1 MTDNKVQY
9 GVFQWGPC
17 VMQIKISEEFRKLLL
32 EESAKARKQAN
43 DYRSK
48 LAGIIKEEYSFE
60 NKEKFL
66 PWISQCLG
74 IYDEAFQ
81 KFKNVRYKPEDKPKY
96 LLSAMW
102 VNYMKKHEFNPPHD
116 HSDELSFVIF
126 LDVPEELQ
134 KEQKEFVGNSGG
146 PGSLGFLYGEG
157 NRQSITYQ
165 AVVPQNGHMFIFPAW
180 LKHYVAPFYSDV
192 TRISVAGNVAN
203 SINLKNLEKHH
214 EEKKTMA
221 PEIIMKN

>member
-81 KFKNVRYKPEDKPKY
+81 KFKNVRYKSGDKPKY

-116 HSDELSFVIF
+116 HSDDLSFVAY
-126 LDVPEELQ
+126 LKVPPEIKQEF
-134 KEQKEFVGNSGG
+134 KEYKGKSSG
-146 PGSLGFLYGEG
+146 PGGISFIYGEG
-157 NRQSITYQ
+157 DRKAITYQ
-165 AVVPQNGHMFIFPAW
+165 AHFPEEKDFFIFPAW
-180 LKHYVAPFYSDV
+180 LKHYVAPFKADV
-192 TRISVAGNVAN
+192 ERISVSGNIAN
-203 SINLKNLEKHH
+203 QIPFSAIKPVPNDGK
-214 EEKKTMA
+214 
-221 PEIIMKN
+221 